1 MGFLA
6 GGFMYLMHPRLHS
19 VEEKMSICV
28 YISASPMIEKGS
40 VGSGNEVAVWLYIP
54 PDEAWTCWEE

>member
-19 VEEKMSICV
+19 GEEGMNNGHWGG
-28 YISASPMIEKGS
+28 ALQLMDM
-40 VGSGNEVAVWLYIP
+40 YIP
-54 PDEAWTCWEE
+54 PDEVWTCWEE

>member
-19 VEEKMSICV
+19 AEEGMNN
-28 YISASPMIEKGS
+28 
-40 VGSGNEVAVWLYIP
+40 GNWGGALRLVDTDIP
-54 PDEAWTCWEE
+54 PDEAWTC

>member
-19 VEEKMSICV
+19 REEKKKRVMNNGDHRDR
-28 YISASPMIEKGS
+28 ER
-40 VGSGNEVAVWLYIP
+40 E
-54 PDEAWTCWEE
+54 